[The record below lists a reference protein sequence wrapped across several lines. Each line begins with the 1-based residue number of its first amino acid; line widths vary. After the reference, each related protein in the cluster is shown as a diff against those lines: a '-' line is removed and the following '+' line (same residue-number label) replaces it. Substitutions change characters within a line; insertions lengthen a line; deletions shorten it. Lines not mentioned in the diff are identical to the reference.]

1 VPDDTAA
8 RLTRKGRA
16 TRARIVDAAAKLMF
30 QRGVAGTSIDEV
42 RNVADVS
49 GSQISHYFD
58 DKRDLTRQVI
68 AARCTDVQEFHTQ
81 PQFGGFDSLQSLQ
94 TWADA
99 NIADIDAVY
108 RQGGCIYGSLAGEL
122 TEADPEV
129 HDDLA
134 AGYERW
140 LELLRAGLTA
150 MRSRGDLR
158 PDADPRHLAVSLVAA
173 HQGGAILTYA
183 MDDPEPLRAALNS
196 AVEYVHSFA
205 PAPKRRRSPARSS
218 RRKPKS

>member
-1 VPDDTAA
+1 MPDDTTA

-108 RQGGCIYGSLAGEL
+108 RRGGCIYGSLAGEL

-140 LELLRAGLTA
+140 IELLRAGLTA

>member
-1 VPDDTAA
+1 MPDDTAA

-158 PDADPRHLAVSLVAA
+158 PDADPRHLAVSLIAA
-173 HQGGAILTYA
+173 HQGGALVTYITN
-183 MDDPEPLRAALNS
+183 DPEPLRAAVNA
-196 AVEYVHSFA
+196 AVEYVRSFA
-205 PAPKRRRSPARSS
+205 PTSTARKPRAAA
-218 RRKPKS
+218 RRKPKG

>member
-1 VPDDTAA
+1 MPDDTTS
-8 RLTRKGRA
+8 RFTRKGRA
-16 TRARIVDAAAKLMF
+16 TRGRIVDVAAKLMF

-42 RNVADVS
+42 RNTAAVS
-49 GSQISHYFD
+49 GSQISHYFH

-68 AARCTDVQEFHTQ
+68 AARCTDVQEFHMQ
-81 PQFGGFDSLQSLQ
+81 PRFGGFDSLEALQ
-94 TWADA
+94 AWADA
-99 NIADIDAVY
+99 NIADVDAVY

-122 TEADPEV
+122 TEADPEI

-134 AGYERW
+134 AGYDRW

-173 HQGGAILTYA
+173 HQGGAMLTYA
-183 MDDPEPLRAALNS
+183 MDDPEPLRASLNA
-196 AVEYVHSFA
+196 AVEYVRSFA
-205 PAPKRRRSPARSS
+205 PGPKRRRSPARPS
-218 RRKPKS
+218 RRKLTS